1 MEIRQRSKIR
11 PSFMRGVRLLVLL
24 APVAIQLA
32 GCGGDDSV
40 SSRASNEGN
49 QPGTPSQSIPSGTVT
64 TAPAPAPFAPPT
76 PVAEVGAQFER
87 SPTGLP
93 YPKLATLYPGHDGPI
108 VDNGMILPWL
118 SMRPPLKS
126 NVMVQTPFDT
136 DQDGK
141 LDRIALR
148 IVQPAEVAEGL
159 KTPVIVRPSV
169 YYADPTYATQTRAP
183 FLGEAEYLRMG
194 YTIVYADSIG
204 TNQSDGCWSVMDR
217 TEREAMASVVRW
229 LTNDPGAPG
238 FDGQGKQVAA
248 SWSTGHVAME
258 GVSYGG
264 TLPTMVAA
272 TGVPGLEAIVPVEGI
287 SSGYDYFRYNGVIA
301 DIDNTVSLGSY
312 MKSQQAFAR
321 SSICE
326 PARVA
331 AVTASDDA
339 TYAYNDFWKVRN
351 TVSLVDRIQAATLI
365 AQGQADNNVK
375 TKNATQLYDALY
387 RAKKPVQLW
396 LHSRNHDDPAWQK
409 EWQKQIAMWYSRYL
423 FGVNNGVETQP
434 TYVRETP
441 TGDIPVGATLPPDPN
456 DTSDTLIGHCHSG
469 HNPRDCIPTGE
480 LFIKED
486 AWPKTVDTFYHLRG
500 DGRVGGLLTPS
511 PADGAQVA
519 SVDLSNATAVTYE
532 TKSLANV
539 TRYAGAIRVAMR
551 GRFAPAVSDI
561 KATLSVD
568 GHDVTYGW
576 ANPRFYKGLDVAQ
589 LIVPNTDYDF
599 TLEMMPRDFTVLP
612 GSKVMLKL
620 EGYQGTSLVTLDLSH
635 TVLAMPVVPKA
646 HVAAVMVG
654 K

>member
-1 MEIRQRSKIR
+1 METWQRAKIRQ
-11 PSFMRGVRLLVLL
+11 SFMSGARLLILL
-24 APVAIQLA
+24 VPVAIQLA
-32 GCGGDDSV
+32 GCGGDDSA
-40 SSRASNEGN
+40 SSRVPNQGN
-49 QPGTPSQSIPSGTVT
+49 QPSTSPQSAQPGTVT
-64 TAPAPAPFAPPT
+64 TAPAPAPFMPPT
-76 PVAEVGAQFER
+76 PVPEVGAQYER
-87 SPTGLP
+87 SLTGLS
-93 YPKLATLYPGHDGPI
+93 YPKLAGLYPGHDGPT
-108 VDNGMILPWL
+108 VENGVILPWL
-118 SMRPPLKS
+118 SMRPPLKL

-136 DQDGK
+136 DGDGK
-141 LDRIALR
+141 PDRIALR

-194 YTIVYADSIG
+194 YTVVYADSIG

-217 TEREAMASVVRW
+217 TERDAMASVVRW
-229 LTNDPGAPG
+229 LTGDPVAPG
-238 FDGQGKQVAA
+238 FDLQGKQVAA

-258 GVSYGG
+258 GISYGG

-312 MKSQQAFAR
+312 MKSQQTSAR
-321 SSICE
+321 APICE

-331 AVTASDDA
+331 AVTSSDNA
-339 TYAYNDFWKVRN
+339 TYTYNDFWKARN

-409 EWQKQIAMWYSRYL
+409 EWQKQIVMWYSRYL

-441 TGDIPVGATLPPDPN
+441 AGDIPVGATLPPDPN
-456 DTSDTLIGHCHSG
+456 NTDDTLIGHCHSG

-486 AWPKTVDTFYHLRG
+486 AWPKTADTSYYLRG
-500 DGRVGGLLTPS
+500 DGRTGGLLTPNTAEGA
-511 PADGAQVA
+511 PAA
-519 SVDLSNATAVTYE
+519 SVDVSNATAVTYE
-532 TKSLANV
+532 TKSLANA

-551 GRFAPAVSDI
+551 GRFAPAVTNI

-576 ANPRFYKGLDVAQ
+576 ANPRFYKGLEVPQTIA
-589 LIVPNTDYDF
+589 PNTDYDF
-599 TLEMMPRDFTVLP
+599 SLEMMPRDFTVLP
-612 GSKVMLKL
+612 GSKVKLKL

-646 HVAAVMVG
+646 RVAAVMLV

>member
-1 MEIRQRSKIR
+1 MHDA
-11 PSFMRGVRLLVLL
+11 RLLTLL
-24 APVAIQLA
+24 VPVAILLA
-32 GCGGDDSV
+32 GCGGDDSA
-40 SSRASNEGN
+40 SPRAPNEV
-49 QPGTPSQSIPSGTVT
+49 SQSSNPSLSTPPSTVT

-76 PVAEVGAQFER
+76 PVAEVGTQYAR

-93 YPKLATLYPGHDGPI
+93 YPKLATLYPGHDGPT

-118 SMRPPLKS
+118 SMRPPLKL
-126 NVMVQTPFDT
+126 NVMVPTPFDT

-141 LDRIALR
+141 PDRIALR

-229 LTNDPGAPG
+229 LTGDPAAPG
-238 FDGQGKQVAA
+238 FDAQGNPVSAA
-248 SWSTGHVAME
+248 WSTGHIAME
-258 GVSYGG
+258 GISYGG
-264 TLPTMVAA
+264 TLPTMVAT

-301 DIDNTVSLGSY
+301 DIDNTISLGSY
-312 MKSQQAFAR
+312 MKSQQASAR
-321 SSICE
+321 ASICE

-331 AVTASDDA
+331 AVTSSDNT
-339 TYAYNDFWKVRN
+339 TYAYNDFWKARN
-351 TVSLVDRIQAATLI
+351 TVALVDRIQAATLI

-409 EWQKQIAMWYSRYL
+409 EWQKQILMWYSRYL
-423 FGVNNGVETQP
+423 YGVNNGVEKQP

-441 TGDIPVGATLPPDPN
+441 AGDIPVGATLDPDQN
-456 DTSDTLIGHCHSG
+456 DANDTLIGHCHSG
-469 HNPRDCIPTGE
+469 HNPRDCIPAGE

-486 AWPKTVDTFYHLRG
+486 AWPKTVDTSYYLRG
-500 DGRVGGLLTPS
+500 DGRAGGLLTPG
-511 PADGAQVA
+511 AVDGAQAVQ
-519 SVDLSNATAVTYE
+519 VDFDNATAVTYE
-532 TKSLANV
+532 TQPLANA

-551 GRFAPAVSDI
+551 GRFAPAVTNI

-589 LIVPNTDYDF
+589 PIARNTDYDF
-599 TLEMMPRDFTVLP
+599 SLEMMPRDFTVLP
-612 GSKVMLKL
+612 GSKVKLKL
-620 EGYQGTSLVTLDLSH
+620 EGYQGTARVTLDLSH
-635 TVLAMPVVPKA
+635 TTLEMPVVPKA
-646 HVAAVMVG
+646 RAAAVMVA